1 MDRGTDYPSQVLP
14 VYKRIEDLDD
24 VVIQRQCFAI
34 ADTRASPASAT
45 HRRLSSDQKSVSGH
59 CRMKH

>member
-24 VVIQRQCFAI
+24 VVIQRQCIAI
-34 ADTRASPASAT
+34 ADTRAPPASAT
-45 HRRLSSDQKSVSGH
+45 HRRLSSDQSRLAVIAG
-59 CRMKH
+59 